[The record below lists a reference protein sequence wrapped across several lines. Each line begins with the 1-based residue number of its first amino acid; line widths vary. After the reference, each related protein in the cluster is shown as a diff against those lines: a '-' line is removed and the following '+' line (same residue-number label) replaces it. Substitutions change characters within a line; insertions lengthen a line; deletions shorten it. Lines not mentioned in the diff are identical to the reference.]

1 LHNLYTMKYSVTLT
15 ILAAWASPA
24 ANAFTTSPTKNGLEQ
39 SNSCV
44 SLSAQRRDVLETAFA
59 SASGMAALFV
69 TLAAPQQAM
78 AEARPMYLSEPTDEF
93 KENEAKAMVFKRAQ
107 LAQKKEFNTVL
118 EKFLAESDNEEAIVK
133 DLKEL
138 QGLVA
143 TAGGLPLGIKKD
155 ELFKI
160 IRSKKGKGFW
170 PTNCEIAYQSLQGEI
185 RFQQSPNLDK
195 TMGNPF
201 Q

>member
-1 LHNLYTMKYSVTLT
+1 MKYSATLAL
-15 ILAAWASPA
+15 LAASASPA
-24 ANAFTTSPTKNGLEQ
+24 ANAFTTSSPIKNGSAQ

-59 SASGMAALFV
+59 SATGMAALFV
-69 TLAAPQQAM
+69 TLGAPQQAM

-93 KENEAKAMVFKRAQ
+93 KENEAKAMAFKRAQ
-107 LAQKKEFNTVL
+107 LAEKKEFNVAL

-133 DLKEL
+133 DFKVL

-143 TAGGLPLGIKKD
+143 KDGGLPLGIKKD

-160 IRSKKGKGFW
+160 IRTKKAKGFW

-195 TMGNPF
+195 EMGNPF